1 MNLNTT
7 IMQSQKKLIITMG
20 PQGSG
25 NHIFARILSMHPE
38 VFGWKGL
45 SDHYFLRHG
54 YEPFVEFFLYPQ
66 LMTKEVFDDYSYF
79 VSNCSFPLNFQGVR
93 YEPKVLEFAQAA
105 KKFGVD
111 VEIVVITRDEDI
123 IRAQQTR
130 TRKIPTVDSAK
141 QYIQEILI
149 PSEFPVHFVSLES
162 FFSYKI
168 NYLTYLSKILNF
180 PIELSTAVLK
190 FIEDS
195 PNKKYITPVP
205 DYWLDNQNKQGISLD
220 EFLNPEFS
228 DRKIINQKL
237 DE

>member
-7 IMQSQKKLIITMG
+7 IMQSQKKLIITLG

-25 NHIFARILSMHPE
+25 NHIFARIFSMHPE

-45 SDHYFLRHG
+45 ANRYFLRHG

-66 LMTKEVFDDYSYF
+66 LMTAEVFDNYNYF
-79 VSNCSFPLNFQGVR
+79 VSNCSFPVNFQGVR
-93 YEPKVLEFAQAA
+93 HEPKVLEFAQRA
-105 KKFGVD
+105 KQFGID
-111 VEIVVITRDEDI
+111 IEIVVITRDEDI

-141 QYIQEILI
+141 QYIEEILI

-168 NYLTYLSKILNF
+168 NYLKYLSKILNF
-180 PIELSTAVLK
+180 PIELSTEVLK

-195 PNKKYITPVP
+195 PNKKYITPINE
-205 DYWLDNQNKQGISLD
+205 YWLDDQNKQGIALD
-220 EFLNPEFS
+220 EFLDPAFS
-228 DRKIINQKL
+228 NRKVINQN